1 MLFRSVDRFLARFPE
16 YGGDFIKEIDY
27 SIKYVDSLIDDFSD
41 KNKMP
46 QIAVSVD
53 MLDTGIDIP
62 EITNLVFFKKVKS
75 YAKFWQMVGR
85 GTRLCKD
92 LFGGGLD
99 KEKFLIFDWC
109 RNFEYFRANKNG
121 MESGIQESLAEKVF
135 NVKVQITRELEKPE
149 NVKNEKYSKYR
160 NDLVAGMHQI
170 VMDMNDDSF

>member
-1 MLFRSVDRFLARFPE
+1 MSEEEKEEFEDTFDDDPVIEDTVLSSELNTWVYNTDTIDSVLSVLLDKGIKVEGGDKLGKTIIFAKNNRHAKAIVDRFLARFPE

-85 GTRLCKD
+85 G
-92 LFGGGLD
+92 
-99 KEKFLIFDWC
+99 
-109 RNFEYFRANKNG
+109 NKTLQG
-121 MESGIQESLAEKVF
+121 FVWRG
-135 NVKVQITRELEKPE
+135 T
-149 NVKNEKYSKYR
+149 
-160 NDLVAGMHQI
+160 
-170 VMDMNDDSF
+170 